1 MTECAIETDFRRRT
15 SARLGAR
22 RLRRPRGARVVVSRG
37 LELEVT
43 IRGSGTLAA
52 SALARLCEATRV
64 SLPRGGVS
72 HGNARVVYSN
82 ADYSYAP
89 LTLREF
95 GVWRSVSAAS
105 DKSEFLYEEE
115 WGQSSRFIPQSTRR
129 TRIENVSVNSA
140 PSAGGRNEV
149 TIYDSI
155 GNRTSSSSTGGGLA
169 PVTHSYTANGLN
181 QYDYVDSTAF
191 IYDADGNL
199 VNDGRYS
206 YAYDCENRLVSV
218 TPVSPSSGDLAIVNE
233 YDHMNRRVRKTVR
246 RYDGMGWSDQE
257 RHSFVWDGWNIVLE
271 RIDAGGSTAHVIE
284 YYWGEDFSGTEQ
296 GAGGVGGLL
305 AVSYDGEFY
314 VPIYGGNGNIMG
326 YVDESGTLVAKF
338 VYDPYGNVVLLEGDL
353 PLPLKDGPPVDISG
367 LHGSDFSFGFSTKYH
382 DREVGLIAYQL
393 RSYSPTLGRWLNR
406 DPIEEEGCVN
416 LFVFCVNNP
425 LFYYDVNGCWALIDN
440 AIAAIGGALVGVSCQ
455 AIADIIRGEAS
466 GWEHYVGAAVAGA
479 AMGEIL
485 LHNPAMAGTTKVLYS
500 GMAAA
505 AGNIVKQVCAVEIS
519 KKQEKFNTQELIVDF
534 TAGATL
540 SMLPFAKIEGVNA
553 GQNSFLSIAR
563 SMNTKFINGSISRV
577 STTTTFKSFVGTAM
591 EYGMAYGATQPYV
604 TDKINQGVY
613 WLSDMLIPA
622 YDKQPFSYNEF
633 IVIRVMD
640 KCGNIVELYYKR
652 EVSNGR

>member
-1 MTECAIETDFRRRT
+1 M
-15 SARLGAR
+15 
-22 RLRRPRGARVVVSRG
+22 
-37 LELEVT
+37 
-43 IRGSGTLAA
+43 
-52 SALARLCEATRV
+52 
-64 SLPRGGVS
+64 
-72 HGNARVVYSN
+72 
-82 ADYSYAP
+82 
-89 LTLREF
+89 
-95 GVWRSVSAAS
+95 
-105 DKSEFLYEEE
+105 
-115 WGQSSRFIPQSTRR
+115 
-129 TRIENVSVNSA
+129 
-140 PSAGGRNEV
+140 
-149 TIYDSI
+149 
-155 GNRTSSSSTGGGLA
+155 
-169 PVTHSYTANGLN
+169 
-181 QYDYVDSTAF
+181 
-191 IYDADGNL
+191 
-199 VNDGRYS
+199 
-206 YAYDCENRLVSV
+206 
-218 TPVSPSSGDLAIVNE
+218 
-233 YDHMNRRVRKTVR
+233 
-246 RYDGMGWSDQE
+246 
-257 RHSFVWDGWNIVLE
+257 
-271 RIDAGGSTAHVIE
+271 
-284 YYWGEDFSGTEQ
+284 
-296 GAGGVGGLL
+296 
-305 AVSYDGEFY
+305 
-314 VPIYGGNGNIMG
+314 
-326 YVDESGTLVAKF
+326 
-338 VYDPYGNVVLLEGDL
+338 
-353 PLPLKDGPPVDISG
+353 
-367 LHGSDFSFGFSTKYH
+367 
-382 DREVGLIAYQL
+382 
-393 RSYSPTLGRWLNR
+393 
-406 DPIEEEGCVN
+406 
-416 LFVFCVNNP
+416 
-425 LFYYDVNGCWALIDN
+425 
-440 AIAAIGGALVGVSCQ
+440 